1 MSNIFSIENLYYQ
14 IDKMQ
19 IIKNINCVI
28 KNGITIINGPNGA
41 GKTTFLKL
49 LFGLI
54 SPTEGSIIKNYY
66 ETKIRT
72 SFVFQNPIFLV
83 YFLFLQVLLL
93 SLHHKKCKDI

>member
-41 GKTTFLKL
+41 GKTTFLKTSVRFDKPDKKDQL
-49 LFGLI
+49 L
-54 SPTEGSIIKNYY
+54 
-66 ETKIRT
+66 KIMMKQKYALHL
-72 SFVFQNPIFLV
+72 SFKIQ
-83 YFLFLQVLLL
+83 YF
-93 SLHHKKCKDI
+93 

>member
-41 GKTTFLKL
+41 GKTTF
-49 LFGLI
+49 
-54 SPTEGSIIKNYY
+54 
-66 ETKIRT
+66 
-72 SFVFQNPIFLV
+72 
-83 YFLFLQVLLL
+83 
-93 SLHHKKCKDI
+93 